1 MELREA
7 RPGAPVLAQVAP
19 AVEAETGEIVAS
31 VLTSKEAGDAGQVPV
46 LLEQVEGEI
55 ASVMADGAYDGEPV
69 YRAIEA
75 RQPQAPPSI
84 VIPPRR
90 SAVPSPRS
98 DTAPSQRDGH
108 IRLIR
113 EQGRSAWRKATGHGR
128 RSLVETAIGRY
139 KALLGPRMRA
149 RDVANQQG
157 EIVLRSEVL
166 NRMVRVA

>member
-46 LLEQVEGEI
+46 LLEQVQGEI

-75 RQPQAPPSI
+75 RQPQAPPS
-84 VIPPRR
+84 VVVPPRR
-90 SAVPSPRS
+90 SAIVSS
-98 DTAPSQRDGH
+98 QADTAPS
-108 IRLIR
+108 
-113 EQGRSAWRKATGHGR
+113 
-128 RSLVETAIGRY
+128 
-139 KALLGPRMRA
+139 
-149 RDVANQQG
+149 
-157 EIVLRSEVL
+157 
-166 NRMVRVA
+166 